1 MSCDLVE
8 TRMRIRPR
16 ESSLSHPFT
25 ASWFVP
31 PSKGERTA
39 PWLDRASN
47 AVPARL
53 AATLHDERNR
63 SSTRDACDQLLP
75 TTHRRRAPTFR
86 SATRC
91 FRSCEL
97 PRMRGAFSRRPTR
110 FGCFGSWFAA
120 GVFFPWRRPSSH
132 PLTLRHRTPPALF
145 ALARGGPPFLGRG
158 GACERTV
165 ETTFSRTS
173 RERTHASDDPERLP
187 SAGRRSRRRGVTPG
201 CVSLPLAARSPG
213 FCALPRR

>member
-16 ESSLSHPFT
+16 ESSLSQPFT
-25 ASWFVP
+25 AASFVP

-47 AVPARL
+47 AVPAQL

-63 SSTRDACDQLLP
+63 SSTRDAYDQLLP
-75 TTHRRRAPTFR
+75 TTHRLRVPTSR
-86 SATRC
+86 SVIRC
-91 FRSCEL
+91 LCPCGL

-132 PLTLRHRTPPALF
+132 PLTLPSPHTACPLRFRERRSPFPWKRRSLR
-145 ALARGGPPFLGRG
+145 ARGRDHL
-158 GACERTV
+158 
-165 ETTFSRTS
+165 
-173 RERTHASDDPERLP
+173 
-187 SAGRRSRRRGVTPG
+187 
-201 CVSLPLAARSPG
+201 LAHVP
-213 FCALPRR
+213 

>member
-75 TTHRRRAPTFR
+75 TTQRLRAPTFR
-86 SATRC
+86 SAIRAWLL
-91 FRSCEL
+91 R
-97 PRMRGAFSRRPTR
+97 
-110 FGCFGSWFAA
+110 AA
-120 GVFFPWRRPSSH
+120 SDAWRVFTTPH
-132 PLTLRHRTPPALF
+132 TLRVFRF
-145 ALARGGPPFLGRG
+145 VVRRGRFLPVASTELSPSDAPSPHT
-158 GACERTV
+158 ACPLR
-165 ETTFSRTS
+165 S
-173 RERTHASDDPERLP
+173 RERRPP
-187 SAGRRSRRRGVTPG
+187 FPWKRRSLRAHGRDH
-201 CVSLPLAARSPG
+201 LLAHVP
-213 FCALPRR
+213 